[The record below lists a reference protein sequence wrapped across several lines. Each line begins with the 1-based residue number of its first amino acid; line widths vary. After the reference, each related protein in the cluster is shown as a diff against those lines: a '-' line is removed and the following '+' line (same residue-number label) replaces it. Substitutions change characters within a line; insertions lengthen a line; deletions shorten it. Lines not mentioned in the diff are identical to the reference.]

1 MLCMATTPMLLIL
14 ATGCIGFS
22 LGIAAP
28 ALFAWTIDRSDANR
42 RGMAM
47 GTMYIGL
54 EAAIGLGALI
64 SAAIYANNPANYNV
78 AFYVTAGIT
87 SVAFYF
93 LHQEYKRR
101 LDPQ

>member
-1 MLCMATTPMLLIL
+1 MAMASTPVLLIS

-28 ALFAWTIDRSDANR
+28 ALFAWTIDRSESNR

-54 EAAIGLGALI
+54 EVAIGSGALI
-64 SAAIYANNPANYNV
+64 SAGIYANNPANFDV
-78 AFYVTAGIT
+78 VFYVTAGIT
-87 SVAFYF
+87 STAFYF
-93 LHQEYKRR
+93 LIREYSVRQE
-101 LDPQ
+101 L